1 MVTICTLILTDIDIS
16 SRLFDLTSS
25 SSPNC
30 ISFSIT
36 DDEIIE
42 STEYFSVTLVQGSM
56 EVQFVN
62 ETATIVIIDNDSKI
76 CKIPKFII
84 DSIFWLPL

>member
-56 EVQFVN
+56 EVQFVY